1 MESADEMKTVLKDL
15 IPAEAIEILDKFF
28 PERCPGLNDSIDQIR
43 YSSGQVSVVRFLKEL

>member
-1 MESADEMKTVLKDL
+1 MKTVLKDL

-28 PERCPGLNDSIDQIR
+28 PERCPGLYDSIDQIR